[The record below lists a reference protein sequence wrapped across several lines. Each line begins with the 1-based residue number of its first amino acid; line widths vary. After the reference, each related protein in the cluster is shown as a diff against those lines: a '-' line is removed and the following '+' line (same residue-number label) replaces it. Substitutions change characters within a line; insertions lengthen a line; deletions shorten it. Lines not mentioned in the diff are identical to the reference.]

1 MKGVEYIMLED
12 KAYQIKACCGSDDLG
27 QKEKGGSRLISV
39 PSDPVSRDTCRWRS
53 GSTCNKAAAERG
65 R

>member
-39 PSDPVSRDTCRWRS
+39 PSDPVSQI
-53 GSTCNKAAAERG
+53 RG
-65 R
+65 RRTA